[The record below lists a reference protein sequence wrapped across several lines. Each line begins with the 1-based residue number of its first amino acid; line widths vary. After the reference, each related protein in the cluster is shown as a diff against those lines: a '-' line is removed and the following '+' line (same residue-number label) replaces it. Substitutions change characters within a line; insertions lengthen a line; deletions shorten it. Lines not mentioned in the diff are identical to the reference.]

1 MKQVTLEV
9 RYVSLGAFL
18 EAMTDNTVPDRPL
31 YLDMVQV
38 GSGNPSMMRVL
49 LIAAFAE
56 ETGEGGMIMHRYIAS
71 CGTVLAGV
79 PDPQDGAYAK
89 AEKGVEAIGVAIKNY
104 GWKRKSAIML
114 LPGENAR
121 DW

>member
-31 YLDMVQV
+31 YLDMIQV
-38 GSGNPSMMRVL
+38 GAGPSIMRVL

-56 ETGEGGMIMHRYIAS
+56 EAGDGMIMHRYIAT